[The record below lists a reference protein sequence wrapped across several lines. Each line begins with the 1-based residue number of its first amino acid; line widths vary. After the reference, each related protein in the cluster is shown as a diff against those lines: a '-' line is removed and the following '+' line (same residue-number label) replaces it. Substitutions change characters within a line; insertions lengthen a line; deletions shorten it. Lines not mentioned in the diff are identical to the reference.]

1 MAFPK
6 AALVL
11 SALFFALGGCS
22 LSAQEAKLTIIEKS
36 ADRPAQLK
44 GAKSNWSIAVL
55 VLGDRAKDTSC
66 GELLLDYPVDGKNR
80 DGSEKTQTASNYFAP
95 DTVDVPVGSDPM
107 PVPVGCTS
115 ILGLNRMKTKG
126 VPKLDLV
133 FAFVD
138 KNGSERRFKA
148 EYKNGKV
155 VVTHYGYKLIDG
167 VAEPTEASPGTGYQD
182 DTVLFNPITMTIT
195 LRAPYEVGRKRR

>member
-1 MAFPK
+1 
-6 AALVL
+6 
-11 SALFFALGGCS
+11 
-22 LSAQEAKLTIIEKS
+22 
-36 ADRPAQLK
+36 
-44 GAKSNWSIAVL
+44 
-55 VLGDRAKDTSC
+55 
-66 GELLLDYPVDGKNR
+66 
-80 DGSEKTQTASNYFAP
+80 
-95 DTVDVPVGSDPM
+95 M